1 LRLLLGFEKLYN
13 GRIYYDQQDIEK
25 IDIRS
30 IRKQLGIVLQDG
42 DLITGSILDN
52 IIGSSLNLTEN
63 DAWEAAEEAGVA
75 EDIKKMPMGMQTI
88 INQGQQTLSG
98 GQKQRL
104 LIARAIVKKPK
115 IIYFDEATS
124 ALDNKTQ
131 AQIIRSLD
139 NLNITRVVVAHRLS
153 TIKKMSMF
161 EDF

>member
-1 LRLLLGFEKLYN
+1 
-13 GRIYYDQQDIEK
+13 
-25 IDIRS
+25 
-30 IRKQLGIVLQDG
+30 
-42 DLITGSILDN
+42 
-52 IIGSSLNLTEN
+52 
-63 DAWEAAEEAGVA
+63 
-75 EDIKKMPMGMQTI
+75 MQTI